1 MYCRRFAWVSSRCY
15 YCAGVPL
22 VQPMKFSFWMKTS
35 SSFYLSRGG
44 CPQGTSYRTALSCS
58 CCSRGA
64 QEELTPGLVHDC
76 RAVSFSELRKESWN
90 PVLSCCLP
98 FFLPTSGSLCF
109 SRIKWATEY
118 KRLEVGWKG
127 QKCFFLYWVNSYLGL
142 VSLITW
148 LVTVL
153 RCLPTFRST
162 LWELPPSGC
171 YYWYFQEHLW
181 KVWQEGTAL
190 SSYPEIRRVRIFK
203 KHFIVARSKLDPAGD
218 STNCV

>member
-1 MYCRRFAWVSSRCY
+1 MWN
-15 YCAGVPL
+15 L
-22 VQPMKFSFWMKTS
+22 VQNRSILLMLFP
-35 SSFYLSRGG
+35 
-44 CPQGTSYRTALSCS
+44 
-58 CCSRGA
+58 GA
-64 QEELTPGLVHDC
+64 QEELTPGPVHDC

-109 SRIKWATEY
+109 SHIMWATEY

-142 VSLITW
+142 VSLVTW

-153 RCLPTFRST
+153 RSPPTFRST
-162 LWELPPSGC
+162 LWVLPPSGC

-190 SSYPEIRRVRIFK
+190 SGYPEIRRVRIFK
-203 KHFIVARSKLDPAGD
+203 KHTSLLPAILEFMKLGISFISLLL
-218 STNCV
+218 